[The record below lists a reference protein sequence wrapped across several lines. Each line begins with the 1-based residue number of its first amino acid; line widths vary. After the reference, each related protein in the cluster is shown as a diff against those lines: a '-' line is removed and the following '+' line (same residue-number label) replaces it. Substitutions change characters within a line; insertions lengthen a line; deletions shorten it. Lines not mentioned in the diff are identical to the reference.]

1 MAIREAADVMGQN
14 ELRWFLSDWSIEI
27 VPIEGV
33 GLDPALRSVTEGTR
47 VYVTSIPG
55 RNLRCAVDASARL
68 RKANFHPVP
77 HISARALID
86 RNQLNELLAQLRSEA
101 DVDSALLLGGDIDD
115 GAVGAFA
122 SSRAMLETGLFARHG
137 FKRVGFATYP
147 EPHPRVAQEVLESEL
162 VSKLRLATEQ
172 GIESWLVSQLCFSP
186 DTIIRHAERLRARGA
201 LAPLHVGVAGPTSW
215 KSMAKFALICG
226 VSNSARSFSTQASRV
241 GRLFACFEPTEILSR
256 LALTASAKPN
266 LGLIKPHFFTF
277 GGAEKTVN
285 WVNSFSSKTS
295 RTPHQRNGASR
306 EQSRA

>member
-1 MAIREAADVMGQN
+1 MTIREAADVMGQN
-14 ELRWFLSDWSIEI
+14 ELGWFLSDWSIEI

-33 GLDPALRSVTEGTR
+33 GLDPAMRRLTEGAH

-55 RNLRCAVDASARL
+55 RSLRCAVDASVRL

-86 RNQLNELLAQLRSEA
+86 RNQLNELLAQLRGEA

-115 GAVGAFA
+115 YAVGAFA

-147 EPHPRVAQEVLESEL
+147 EPHPRIAQEVLESEL

-172 GIESWLVSQLCFSP
+172 GIESWLVSQLCFNP
-186 DTIIRHAERLRARGA
+186 AAIIRHAERLRACGA
-201 LAPLHVGVAGPTSW
+201 PAPIHVGVAGPTSW

-226 VSNSARSFSTQASRV
+226 VSDSARSLSTQASRI
-241 GRLFACFEPTEILSR
+241 GRLFVGFEPTEILGR
-256 LALTASAKPN
+256 IAVAAAAKPN
-266 LGLIKPHFFTF
+266 LGLIQPHFFTF

-285 WVNSFSSKTS
+285 WVNSFSSKKVKDA
-295 RTPHQRNGASR
+295 ASA
-306 EQSRA
+306 EWSKS